1 MLSQAAAEAKHQ
13 NKPTEAAEVVQPQV
27 VFPGNTSE
35 HVGDVH
41 TYSVLDV
48 HLSSLR
54 ASVCVTFSSAV
65 QGHKYGYVRL
75 PACLDPKQRAILHA
89 VAEQY
94 GLAHSSIGEGQAR
107 QLLLGN
113 SQEPLQ
119 VD

>member
-1 MLSQAAAEAKHQ
+1 MSSQAAAEAKHQ
-13 NKPTEAAEVVQPQV
+13 NKTAEAAEVVKPQLV
-27 VFPGNTSE
+27 SPGNTGK

-41 TYSVLDV
+41 IYSVLDV
-48 HLSSLR
+48 HLSYLR
-54 ASVCVTFSSAV
+54 ASGCVTFTSAV